1 MYSNCVHI
9 CLCLSSQSEVN
20 NYIVTLV
27 SPSPPPIPPLLLLY
41 PLNSLPPTLAP
52 SAVTNLVPT
61 SNPFSICV
69 QWAEPIDNG
78 GQPIEQYRVE
88 LWNRDVYPTENY
100 VFVTDQVSSVLSY
113 TIENLNN
120 DTNYRWVHYRDDNT
134 KCCKC
139 SENSF

>member
-1 MYSNCVHI
+1 MWSVEMFLNRVFLMHTTLTYY
-9 CLCLSSQSEVN
+9 
-20 NYIVTLV
+20 NYDTCTVIVCQVQNYYNYCYFDPPSHTLP
-27 SPSPPPIPPLLLLY
+27 SPSP
-41 PLNSLPPTLAP
+41 SLPPSLAP

-88 LWNRDVYPTENY
+88 LFNRDVYPTENY
-100 VFVTDQVSSVLSY
+100 VFVTDLISSVMSY

-120 DTNYRWVHYRDDNT
+120 DTDYR
-134 KCCKC
+134 
-139 SENSF
+139 